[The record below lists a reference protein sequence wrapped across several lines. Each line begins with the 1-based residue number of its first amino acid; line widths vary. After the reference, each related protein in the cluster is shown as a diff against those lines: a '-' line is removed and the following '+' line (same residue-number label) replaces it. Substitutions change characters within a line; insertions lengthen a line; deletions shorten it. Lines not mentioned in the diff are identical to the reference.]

1 MTREEAL
8 KKLHDEI
15 QRHKA
20 YGDHIAMDI
29 CCHEMEE
36 IEAMT
41 EEEYQKLAKLKK
53 DYAALSVKPQQ
64 VGVSKW
70 MKKKI

>member
-1 MTREEAL
+1 MTKQEAL

-29 CCHEMEE
+29 CCHEIEE
-36 IEAMT
+36 IELMT
-41 EEEYQKLAKLKK
+41 EEEYQKSVKLKK
-53 DYAALSVKPQQ
+53 AYAALSVKATTAGLQN
-64 VGVSKW
+64 G
-70 MKKKI
+70 